1 MPCLP
6 QFGPIARDYSYHYHL
21 LILRFPWQEICVNY
35 PVYNESTRRP
45 VPAEVIAAGGW
56 SIDDYAWGPDPRYGM
71 ACDFLP
77 PLEARL
83 GFRFSF

>member
-1 MPCLP
+1 M
-6 QFGPIARDYSYHYHL
+6 
-21 LILRFPWQEICVNY
+21 NY

-56 SIDDYAWGPDPRYGM
+56 SIDDYAWGPDRRYGM

-83 GFRFSF
+83 GLRFSF